1 MGVLTGPCTV
11 AEKQQF
17 YFEKKMSTFFYFFKL
32 EKIMYGLPLIVCLS
46 CSFIF
51 QILQAYCFLTLVRS
65 RMLTSN
71 EVGGVE
77 P

>member
-11 AEKQQF
+11 AEKQQL
-17 YFEKKMSTFFYFFKL
+17 YFEKMSTVFYFFKL
-32 EKIMYGLPLIVCLS
+32 EKIMYDLPLIVCLS

-51 QILQAYCFLTLVRS
+51 QILQAYCFLILVRS
-65 RMLTSN
+65 RTLTSN
-71 EVGGVE
+71 EVGGVG